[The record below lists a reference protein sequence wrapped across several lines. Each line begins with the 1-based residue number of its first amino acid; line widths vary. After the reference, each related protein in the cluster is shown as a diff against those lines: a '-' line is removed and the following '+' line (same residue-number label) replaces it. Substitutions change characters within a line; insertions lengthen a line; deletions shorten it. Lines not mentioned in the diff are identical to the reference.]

1 MTNFV
6 SAYNFMDLLKD
17 KGFAPQTDV
26 KTNKVV
32 SIVKELVATMS
43 SKIEQ
48 ATSQYNYM
56 DLLQDNGYVP
66 VPVNDNQENSLG
78 VVALL
83 NGLVGKL
90 ASNIELPVEHHDFM
104 DLLHDKGF
112 VPAYSNDNRLRA
124 QVA

>member
-26 KTNKVV
+26 NSNKVV
-32 SIVKELVATMS
+32 SMVKELVSAMS
-43 SKIEQ
+43 LKIEQ
-48 ATSQYNYM
+48 ALTQYNYM

-66 VPVNDNQENSLG
+66 VPANDNQEISLG
-78 VVALL
+78 VVAAL
-83 NGLVGKL
+83 NELVGKL
-90 ASNIELPVEHHDFM
+90 AWNIELPVEHHDFM

-112 VPAYSNDNRLRA
+112 VPAYSNDNALNI